1 MKGLL
6 KWILMGLIINNDFRK
21 DMKKVFSYFLDLV
34 FFYFI
39 LYRIMKNLDSRMDR
53 IIRMY
58 VMYKYLGG
66 IWNLIFFFCVKKDL
80 MFFLFL
86 FLFLVFFCYFD
97 FLNIIDIVRIIG
109 NVMIIFIN
117 DM

>member
-53 IIRMY
+53 IIRM
-58 VMYKYLGG
+58 
-66 IWNLIFFFCVKKDL
+66 
-80 MFFLFL
+80 
-86 FLFLVFFCYFD
+86 
-97 FLNIIDIVRIIG
+97 
-109 NVMIIFIN
+109 
-117 DM
+117 